1 MKKMQTSTGFSFKVD
16 EGVLDDMEL
25 LDAIS
30 ELEDNPL
37 RITRVVTLLLGEK
50 QKKELYDHVRNDKG
64 RVPAEALSK
73 EIVEIFNLLQDDL
86 KK

>member
-1 MKKMQTSTGFSFKVD
+1 MKKMQTSTGFKFKVD

-37 RITRVVTLLLGEK
+37 KITRVVTLLLGEK
-50 QKKELYDHVRNDKG
+50 QKKALYDHVRNDNG